1 MNGREWLRYSDYQR
15 QRERDE
21 LAARRQRDAQID
33 PESVQAWIAW
43 MNAGRPVKWEQ
54 FRREW
59 IQRQG
64 SNGRTNPES
73 TAGDA

>member
-1 MNGREWLRYSDYQR
+1 MSREWLARAEWL
-15 QRERDE
+15 RERE
-21 LAARRQRDAQID
+21 RQEMAARKQRDAQID

-43 MNAGRPVKWEQ
+43 MNAGRPTKWEQ

-64 SNGRTNPES
+64 NGRTE
-73 TAGDA
+73 